1 MKPALKFAA
10 LAFALCL
17 PFHAEAHR
25 TWMLPSATV
34 LSGNEPWVTVD
45 AAVSND
51 LFYFEHVP
59 MRLDGLGITG
69 PDGNAVE
76 AENRSTGKYRSTFD
90 VPLRQQGT
98 YRLTIA
104 NEGLFARYKL
114 NGEDK
119 RWRGTPARIK
129 EIPAEAQDVRLTQSQ
144 GRLETFVTV
153 GAPNDTALRPTGK
166 GLELVPVTH
175 PNDLVAGEAARF
187 KLLLD
192 GAPAADVEVEV
203 VPGGIRYR
211 DQLND
216 MTVKTDQ
223 HGVFSVI
230 WPAPGMYWLSA
241 SVEDDKATIPNAR
254 RRAGYTVTL
263 EVLPQ

>member
-10 LAFALCL
+10 LALALCL

-25 TWMLPSATV
+25 VWMLPSATV
-34 LSGNEPWVTVD
+34 LSGNEAWVTVD
-45 AAVSND
+45 GAVSND

-59 MRLDGLGITG
+59 LRLDGLAISA
-69 PDGNAVE
+69 PDGSAVE

-98 YRLTIA
+98 YKMTVL

-119 RWRGTPARIK
+119 RWRGSAARLK
-129 EIPAEAQDVRLTQSQ
+129 DIPAEAQDLRLTQSQ

-153 GAPNDTALRPTGK
+153 GAPTTKVLAPSGK

-175 PNDLVAGEAARF
+175 PNDLVTGETASF

-192 GAPAADVEVEV
+192 GAPAAGVEVEV
-203 VPGGIRYR
+203 VPGGNRYR
-211 DQLND
+211 DRLND
-216 MTVKTDQ
+216 FTVTTDQ
-223 HGVFSVI
+223 DGAFSVT

-241 SVEDDKATIPNAR
+241 SVEDDKATVENAR

-263 EVLPQ
+263 EVLP

>member
-10 LAFALCL
+10 LALALCL

-25 TWMLPSATV
+25 VWMLPSATV
-34 LSGNEPWVTVD
+34 LSGNEAWVTVD
-45 AAVSND
+45 GAVSND

-59 MRLDGLGITG
+59 LRLDGLAISA
-69 PDGNAVE
+69 PDGSAVE

-98 YRLTIA
+98 YKMTVL

-119 RWRGTPARIK
+119 RWRGSAARLK
-129 EIPAEAQDVRLTQSQ
+129 DIPAEAQDLRLTQSQ

-153 GAPNDTALRPTGK
+153 GAPTTKVLAPSGK

-175 PNDLVAGEAARF
+175 PNDLVAGETASF

-192 GAPAADVEVEV
+192 GAPAAGVEVEV
-203 VPGGIRYR
+203 VPGGNRYR
-211 DQLND
+211 DRLND
-216 MTVKTDQ
+216 FTVTTDQ
-223 HGVFSVI
+223 DGAFSVT

-241 SVEDDKATIPNAR
+241 SVEDDKATVENAR

-263 EVLPQ
+263 EVLP

>member
-1 MKPALKFAA
+1 MKSIKLAA
-10 LAFALCL
+10 LALALCL
-17 PFHAEAHR
+17 PLQAQAHR

-34 LSGNEPWVTVD
+34 LSGADAWVTVD

-59 MRLDGLGITG
+59 MRLDGLRITG

-76 AENRSTGKYRSTFD
+76 AENRNTGKYRSTFD
-90 VPLRQQGT
+90 LPLKQPGT
-98 YRLTIA
+98 YRLAIV

-119 RWRGTPARIK
+119 RWRGTPERIK
-129 EIPAEAQDVRLTQSQ
+129 EIPAEAQELRLTQAQ
-144 GRLETFVTV
+144 GRLETYVTL
-153 GAPNDTALRPTGK
+153 GAPNDKALAPTGK

-211 DQLND
+211 DKLND

-241 SVEDDKATIPNAR
+241 SVEDDKTTIPNAR
-254 RRAGYTVTL
+254 RRASYTVTL